1 MGQRAFILSYLLL
14 ITLSACGSD
23 ALIGGSADMASATP
37 GGSQD
42 AGYFRATLRSG
53 AIPQPDD
60 INVEGFLGEHD
71 IASPLQGCEQ
81 SLCMSG
87 TVVHDR
93 AIAEGSSATLVHL
106 GMGTNVDLSEQP
118 RAPLNLAVVVDV
130 SGSMSASGRLDFV
143 KQGLLLMVDE
153 LGEEDRLAIVTY
165 SSEASVLVP
174 SQPVGDKRWL
184 SQTIRSLSPGGSTN
198 LHGGMMA
205 GYAEVA
211 EHLSEESLPRIMLL
225 SDGLV
230 NTGEVNSEIILRDSK
245 VYNDQGIGIS
255 TIGVG
260 LDFNQELM
268 RGLSQQGGGNFYFL
282 EDPAKAARVFLDELD
297 VLVTP
302 IANNLKITLTL
313 SEGFTMIDTYGLPHT
328 WEGSNQLV
336 VEVPTVFASRRGGAM
351 LIRVDHESLS
361 SLGAASVVLEIT
373 YQYDEVTTGETQ
385 SEPVLLSDD
394 VILGEAIV
402 EAEQSYDNEGSLKAM
417 VVWNMVTTFQAASRL
432 AHNGGY
438 DQALTLIQALAEYVE
453 ENNRILED
461 KEITRDVDEL
471 ISLYIQ
477 NLGGYWNEPYC
488 YDDGY
493 CEYYDGYYYGDDHY
507 YGGCSAAPNL
517 PFWGALAIVG
527 FALIRRRKRA
537 GLCQ

>member
-245 VYNDQGIGIS
+245 VYNDRGIGIS

-438 DQALTLIQALAEYVE
+438 DQALTLIQVLAEYVE
-453 ENNRILED
+453 ENNRILKD

-527 FALIRRRKRA
+527 FALTRRRKRA

>member
-1 MGQRAFILSYLLL
+1 MGQRTSILFYLLL
-14 ITLSACGSD
+14 FTLNACGSD
-23 ALIGGSADMASATP
+23 ALMGGRAEMASATP

-53 AIPQPDD
+53 GIPQPDD

-71 IASPLQGCEQ
+71 IASPLQECEQ

-87 TVVHDR
+87 TLVHDR
-93 AIAEGSSATLVHL
+93 AIAEGSSATLIHL
-106 GMGTNVDLSEQP
+106 GMGTNIDLSEQS

-143 KQGLLLMVDE
+143 KEGLLLMVDD
-153 LGEEDRLAIVTY
+153 LNEEDRLAIVTY

-198 LHGGMMA
+198 LYEGMMA
-205 GYAEVA
+205 GFAEVA
-211 EHLSEESLPRIMLL
+211 AHLSEESLPRIMLL

-245 VYNDQGIGIS
+245 AYNDQGIGIS

-260 LDFNQELM
+260 LDFNHELM
-268 RGLSQQGGGNFYFL
+268 RGLSEQGGGNFYFL

-313 SEGFTMIDTYGLPHT
+313 KEGFTMIDTYSLPHS
-328 WEGSNQLV
+328 WNGSSQLV

-361 SLGAASVVLEIT
+361 SLDASSVVLEIA

-385 SEPVLLSDD
+385 LEPVLLSDD
-394 VILGEAIV
+394 VVLGRAIV
-402 EAEQSYDNEGSLKAM
+402 EAEQSYEHEGSLKAM
-417 VVWNMVTTFQAASRL
+417 VLWNMVTSFQAASTL
-432 AHNGGY
+432 AHNGSY
-438 DQALTLIQALAEYVE
+438 ESALTLIKALAEYVE

-461 KEITRDVDEL
+461 EEITKDVNEL
-471 ISLYIQ
+471 VSLYIQ
-477 NLGGYWNEPYC
+477 NLGGYWNDPYC

-493 CEYYDGYYYGDDHY
+493 CEYYDGYYYGDEHY

-517 PFWGALAIVG
+517 PFWGALAVVG
-527 FALIRRRKRA
+527 FALTRRRKRA
-537 GLCQ
+537 ALSQ